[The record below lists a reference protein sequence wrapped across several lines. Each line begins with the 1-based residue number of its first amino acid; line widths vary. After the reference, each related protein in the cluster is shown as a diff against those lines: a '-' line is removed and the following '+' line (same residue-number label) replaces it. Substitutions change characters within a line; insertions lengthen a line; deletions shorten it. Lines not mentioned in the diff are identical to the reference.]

1 MKIRVLLASAAVSIL
16 PLAAN
21 AGEEDRLSGDDIVL
35 EVGAGVAYKPK
46 YEGASRY
53 IFSPQP
59 LFKLHFLRL
68 PNGYE
73 IGGGS
78 DQGFGFRPAFAY
90 RGKRQAGDA
99 PILTGLGTVS
109 SAFEFGAAVSY
120 RWDYLKGFVELRR
133 GFGGHEGWV
142 GETGVDV
149 ILDPTPRLAIS
160 VGPRATFASSD
171 YMQTYFGITAAQSA
185 ASGLPTTT
193 VGGGFKTVGI
203 EGELRYKLTDKV
215 TAITGAKWERLIGD
229 AASSPIITGGGN
241 KDQFT
246 VRLGLTYKFG
256 AKLY

>member
-1 MKIRVLLASAAVSIL
+1 MKFRVLLAATAIAIL

-21 AGEEDRLSGDDIVL
+21 AAEEDRLSGDDIVL

-46 YEGASRY
+46 YEGASSY

-73 IGGGS
+73 IGGGT
-78 DQGFGFRPAFAY
+78 DQGFGFRPAFGY
-90 RGKRQAGDA
+90 RGERKASDA
-99 PILTGLGTVS
+99 PILAGLGTVS

-120 RWDYLKGFVELRR
+120 RMDYLKGFVELRR

-142 GETGVDV
+142 GEIGADAVF
-149 ILDPTPRLAIS
+149 DPTPRLAIS
-160 VGPRATFASSD
+160 AGPRASFASSD
-171 YMQTYFGITAAQSA
+171 YMQTYFGVTATQSA
-185 ASGLPTTT
+185 ASGLPTTS
-193 VGGGFKTVGI
+193 VGGGFKTVGL

-229 AASSPIITGGGN
+229 AASSPIITGGGK

-256 AKLY
+256 AKIY

>member
-1 MKIRVLLASAAVSIL
+1 MKFQALLAAAAVSFFPSAAV
-16 PLAAN
+16 AA
-21 AGEEDRLSGDDIVL
+21 EEDRLSGDDIVL
-35 EVGAGVAYKPK
+35 EVGGGVAYKPK

-78 DQGFGFRPAFAY
+78 DQGFGFRPAFGY
-90 RGKRQAGDA
+90 RGERKASDA
-99 PILTGLGTVS
+99 PILAGLGTVS

-120 RWDYLKGFVELRR
+120 RMDYLKGFVELRR

-142 GETGVDV
+142 GETGIDA
-149 ILDPTPRLAIS
+149 IYDPTPRMTIS
-160 VGPRATFASSD
+160 AGPRATFASSD
-171 YMQTYFGITAAQSA
+171 YMQTYFGVTAAQAA

-203 EGELRYKLTDKV
+203 EGELRYRLTDKL
-215 TAITGAKWERLIGD
+215 TAVTGARWDRLISD
-229 AASSPIITGGGN
+229 AASSPIITGGGE

-256 AKLY
+256 AKFY

>member
-1 MKIRVLLASAAVSIL
+1 MNFRILLSAVAISTL
-16 PLAAN
+16 SAAAN
-21 AGEEDRLSGDDIVL
+21 AAEEDRLSGDDIVL

-46 YEGASRY
+46 YEGAGRY

-78 DQGFGFRPAFAY
+78 NQGFGFRPAFGY

-99 PILTGLGTVS
+99 PILAGLGTVS
-109 SAFEFGAAVSY
+109 SAFELGAAVSY
-120 RWDYLKGFVELRR
+120 RMDYLKGFVELRR

-142 GETGVDV
+142 GETGLDY
-149 ILDPTPRLAIS
+149 IFDPTPRIAVS
-160 VGPRATFASSD
+160 AGPRATFASSD
-171 YMQTYFGITAAQSA
+171 YMQTYFGVTAVQST
-185 ASGLPTTT
+185 ASGLPITS
-193 VGGGFKTVGI
+193 VGSGFKTVGI
-203 EGELRYKLTDKV
+203 EGEVRYKLTDKV
-215 TAITGAKWERLIGD
+215 TAITGASWERLIGD
-229 AASSPIITGGGN
+229 AASSPIITGGGE